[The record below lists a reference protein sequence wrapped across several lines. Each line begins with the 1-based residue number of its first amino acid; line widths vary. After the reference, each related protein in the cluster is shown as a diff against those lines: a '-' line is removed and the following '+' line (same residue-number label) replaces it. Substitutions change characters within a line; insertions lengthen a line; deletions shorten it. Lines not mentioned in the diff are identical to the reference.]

1 MWMFSFIL
9 SRFYPICTYRA
20 SYNGFGFRWREKGGV
35 IFQGQL
41 DLKSKAEVA
50 FWCFE
55 TLVQLT

>member
-1 MWMFSFIL
+1 ME
-9 SRFYPICTYRA
+9 
-20 SYNGFGFRWREKGGV
+20 GEGGGGGGGV